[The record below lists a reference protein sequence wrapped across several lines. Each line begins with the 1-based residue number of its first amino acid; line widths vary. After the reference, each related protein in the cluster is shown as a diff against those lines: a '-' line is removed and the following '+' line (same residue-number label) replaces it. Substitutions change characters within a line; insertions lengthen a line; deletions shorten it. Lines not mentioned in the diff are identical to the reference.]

1 MASRTLGG
9 ITAATRSIAQTPS
22 RTGLRWISGKRQS
35 ESAIAIANQALRHR
49 LATRTE
55 APQQS
60 WSPQAAVSN
69 ILYET
74 PVPEP
79 EPTKRHILNVLVQ
92 DDVGIIARV
101 SSILAARGFNIQ
113 SMVACGTGV
122 SDLARINIVLIGH
135 DAVIEQAR
143 RQLEDMVPV
152 WAVLN
157 FTEAPL
163 VQRELL
169 LAKVN
174 ILGPEY
180 FEELLAHHRELA
192 SSYAAEPGEEPSL
205 HEQSLEQASEDFHP
219 SQLAASEALRQ
230 KHEHLESI
238 TYFAKQFGGRVLD
251 ISSNSCTVE
260 LSAKPSRIDSFLK
273 LVSPFGLL
281 ESARSGLMA
290 LPRSPLFA
298 PPKEKELEAE
308 EVVDASQL
316 PPG

>member
-1 MASRTLGG
+1 MASRCLRASAASSARKIFSTSA
-9 ITAATRSIAQTPS
+9 TAPRNS
-22 RTGLRWISGKRQS
+22 LLRQS
-35 ESAIAIANQALRHR
+35 SSTSKASSKAGIAIANQALREKLNR
-49 LATRTE
+49 AE
-55 APQQS
+55 APQQN

-74 PVPEP
+74 PTGPPEP
-79 EPTKRHILNVLVQ
+79 VKRHILNVLVQ

-101 SSILAARGFNIQ
+101 STILAARGFNIQ

-122 SDLARINIVLIGH
+122 ADLARINIVLIGH
-135 DAVIEQAR
+135 DGVVEQAR

-180 FEELLAHHRELA
+180 FEELLAHHRELV
-192 SSYAAEPGEEPSL
+192 STQSEPGVETNVHEHSL
-205 HEQSLEQASEDFHP
+205 DESAESFHP
-219 SQLAASEALRQ
+219 SNMVASEALRH

-260 LSAKPSRIDSFLK
+260 L
-273 LVSPFGLL
+273 
-281 ESARSGLMA
+281 
-290 LPRSPLFA
+290 
-298 PPKEKELEAE
+298 
-308 EVVDASQL
+308 
-316 PPG
+316 

>member
-1 MASRTLGG
+1 MASRVLNGARACTRP
-9 ITAATRSIAQTPS
+9 AATLVAPVSS
-22 RTGLRWISGKRQS
+22 RWSSSRVQGKA
-35 ESAIAIANQALRHR
+35 AIAIANQALRSR
-49 LATRTE
+49 LNRAE

-60 WSPQAAVSN
+60 WSPGAAVSN

-74 PVPEP
+74 PTPSP
-79 EPTKRHILNVLVQ
+79 EPTRRHILNVLVQ

-135 DAVIEQAR
+135 EGVVEQAR

-169 LAKVN
+169 LAKIN

-180 FEELLAHHRELA
+180 FEELLAHHREIA
-192 SSYAAEPGEEPSL
+192 SNHAEPGVEPNL
-205 HEQSLEQASEDFHP
+205 HEQSLDEVSESFHP
-219 SQLAASEALRQ
+219 SNMAASEALRL
-230 KHEHLESI
+230 KHEHLDSI

-260 LSAKPSRIDSFLK
+260 L
-273 LVSPFGLL
+273 
-281 ESARSGLMA
+281 
-290 LPRSPLFA
+290 
-298 PPKEKELEAE
+298 
-308 EVVDASQL
+308 
-316 PPG
+316 